1 MSEKCVLVDLERS
14 VKSGYITYW
23 KPNKMG
29 YTRNINEAGIY
40 DNEQGKKIAAEDFDN
55 RTVVINQSV
64 IDNILI

>member
-1 MSEKCVLVDLERS
+1 
-14 VKSGYITYW
+14 
-23 KPNKMG
+23 MG
-29 YTRNINEAGIY
+29 YTRNLNEAGIY